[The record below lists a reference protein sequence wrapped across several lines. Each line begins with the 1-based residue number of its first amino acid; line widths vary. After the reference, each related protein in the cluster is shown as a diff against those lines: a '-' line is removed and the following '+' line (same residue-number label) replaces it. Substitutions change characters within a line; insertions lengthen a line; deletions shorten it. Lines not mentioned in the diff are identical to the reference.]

1 MNLDKENSLI
11 SMFEFLVYLKYIEV
25 YPESN
30 YDGFINEYYN
40 FLEKKGYENY
50 SWSVWWICT
59 M

>member
-25 YPESN
+25 YPESI

-40 FLEKKGYENY
+40 FLANEG
-50 SWSVWWICT
+50 
-59 M
+59 